1 MELLLDSI
9 GKRRKRKL
17 NQLIQRRAGLIFRQ
31 PTGTCML
38 WPIVLVLVFLWLL
51 GLLLDISGVYS
62 LLIIAAV
69 LTVSNFLISRKH
81 PV

>member
-1 MELLLDSI
+1 
-9 GKRRKRKL
+9 
-17 NQLIQRRAGLIFRQ
+17 
-31 PTGTCML
+31 ML

-51 GLLLDISGVYS
+51 GLLLDISGVYI